1 MVLDKWEADIMYD
14 CVIKQFAFA
23 FILLIICSL
32 PTHAGTILIIGD
44 SLSAGYGIPP
54 EKGWVVL
61 LQKRL
66 SEQGYDYTVV
76 NDSISGDTTS
86 NGLQRLSKSLNQHN
100 PDITLIELGGNDGL
114 RGISPGVIQQNLTN
128 MIRVIQKSQ
137 SKALLVGVVLPPNYG
152 RAYLMRFIDVYRKVA
167 AQQDIPLV
175 ADILKGVGGDP
186 TLMQK
191 DRVHPTLKAQQKL
204 LDNVWPTL
212 RKML

>member
-76 NDSISGDTTS
+76 ND
-86 NGLQRLSKSLNQHN
+86 
-100 PDITLIELGGNDGL
+100 
-114 RGISPGVIQQNLTN
+114 
-128 MIRVIQKSQ
+128 
-137 SKALLVGVVLPPNYG
+137 
-152 RAYLMRFIDVYRKVA
+152 
-167 AQQDIPLV
+167 
-175 ADILKGVGGDP
+175 
-186 TLMQK
+186 
-191 DRVHPTLKAQQKL
+191 
-204 LDNVWPTL
+204 
-212 RKML
+212 